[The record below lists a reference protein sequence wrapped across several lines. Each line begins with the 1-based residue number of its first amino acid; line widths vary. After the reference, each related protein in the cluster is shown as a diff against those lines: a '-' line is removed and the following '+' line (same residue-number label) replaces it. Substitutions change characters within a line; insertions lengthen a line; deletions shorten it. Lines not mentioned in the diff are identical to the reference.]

1 MSGEGI
7 IFGPI
12 HFWNTHK
19 GLRYQPGFRPDL
31 EARGPP
37 ADFVDLDQGH
47 RETAIL
53 PACIRRQL
61 PFVGNVWIFRGLYY
75 TESSKVLLCIKL
87 LQCLKLSYKVLIK
100 KKKSANSI
108 WLPGVPQPGPQL
120 PLSPLTR
127 KRKKGSGF
135 IHRDTLHSATT
146 LVLLYPALQTKLGA
160 SCTVWA
166 QVCFPPIQHLQM
178 FSGNL
183 LQAGEERSKLL
194 GFPLY

>member
-12 HFWNTHK
+12 YFQNTQK
-19 GLRYQPGFRPDL
+19 GLRYPPGFRPDL
-31 EARGPP
+31 EARGSP

-75 TESSKVLLCIKL
+75 TESSKVLLSIKL
-87 LQCLKLSYKVLIK
+87 LQCLKLSCKVLIK
-100 KKKSANSI
+100 KKLKKSVNSI
-108 WLPGVPQPGPQL
+108 WLPGVPQAGPQF
-120 PLSPLTR
+120 PPFPLTR

-146 LVLLYPALQTKLGA
+146 LTLLYPALQTKLGA

-166 QVCFPPIQHLQM
+166 
-178 FSGNL
+178 
-183 LQAGEERSKLL
+183 
-194 GFPLY
+194 

>member
-12 HFWNTHK
+12 HFQNTQK

-61 PFVGNVWIFRGLYY
+61 PFVGNVWIFRDFITLNPVKFY
-75 TESSKVLLCIKL
+75 SV
-87 LQCLKLSYKVLIK
+87 LSYCSVWNWAAKFWLK
-100 KKKSANSI
+100 KKISKFHMASRCSSTR
-108 WLPGVPQPGPQL
+108 
-120 PLSPLTR
+120 SPVSSFSLTR

-135 IHRDTLHSATT
+135 IHRDTLHSATS
-146 LVLLYPALQTKLGA
+146 LILLYPALQTKLGA

-166 QVCFPPIQHLQM
+166 QVCFPTTQHLQM
-178 FSGNL
+178 SSGNL
-183 LQAGEERSKLL
+183 LQAGEERSKLF
-194 GFPLY
+194 GFLLY